1 MIDSNTSRQLK
12 ALDVMEM
19 GIVWIAPSRCLD
31 KTREYSCAI
40 YKSGAVLADPQRGK
54 MAVEQA
60 SDTWLRGLMY
70 M

>member
-1 MIDSNTSRQLK
+1 MIRSDTSRRSEAQ
-12 ALDVMEM
+12 DVMEL
-19 GIVWIAPSRCLD
+19 GDVWIARNRCLD

-40 YKSGAVLADPQRGK
+40 YKTGAVLADPQRGK

-60 SDTWLRGLMY
+60 SDTWLRDFMY